1 MSLHNLGG
9 CSYQYPMEHLT
20 CFHGYLLV
28 FGFHSK
34 FPKLLA
40 LDNESGASDFTVI
53 GLSAFRKWKSFQV
66 VWYLTSYKLVGNG
79 CESKNSSIV
88 ITFMFWR
95 FRRDITHWQVGLW
108 VLFARNHTCCCFAG
122 DSVLWTLGLWFLYAS
137 SITWSI
143 LEGQSELWSAG
154 F

>member
-1 MSLHNLGG
+1 MFVGIVIDVSGG

-53 GLSAFRKWKSFQV
+53 GLSAENPFKWSD
-66 VWYLTSYKLVGNG
+66 T
-79 CESKNSSIV
+79 
-88 ITFMFWR
+88 
-95 FRRDITHWQVGLW
+95 
-108 VLFARNHTCCCFAG
+108 
-122 DSVLWTLGLWFLYAS
+122 
-137 SITWSI
+137 
-143 LEGQSELWSAG
+143 
-154 F
+154 